1 MEPIR
6 VEASRR
12 EELGKTAARRLR
24 DGTQVPAVAYGK
36 GLATVSLSV
45 SPNDVARILKSEYGE
60 NALVELQIDGKE
72 KLTSLLRDFQLHP
85 VSRHVLH
92 ADFIKVE
99 ANQMLDIEI
108 PLELVGKSVGVTA
121 GGILDTVY
129 RKIPVRCLPADI
141 PLKIVHD
148 VTHLELLDM
157 VAAKDLALPKGVSLR
172 IPPERT
178 VAGVFGKP
186 AEEEEVA
193 AAAPGAPGAAPAA
206 GAAAPGA
213 AGAAAGAAAP
223 AAGAD
228 AKKGGDAKKEGKK

>member
-6 VEASRR
+6 VEATRR
-12 EELGKTAARRLR
+12 AGLGKTAARRMR
-24 DGTQVPAVAYGK
+24 DGTKVPAVAYGK
-36 GLATVSLSV
+36 GLATMPLSV
-45 SPNDVARILKSEYGE
+45 SPSDVARILKSEYGE

-99 ANQMLDIEI
+99 PDQMLDIEI

-129 RKIPVRCLPADI
+129 RKIPVRCLPSDI

-148 VTHLELLDM
+148 VTQLELLDM

-193 AAAPGAPGAAPAA
+193 PAAAPGAPGAAPAA
-206 GAAAPGA
+206 GAAAAGA
-213 AGAAAGAAAP
+213 AGAPAAGAAAP

-228 AKKGGDAKKEGKK
+228 AKKAEGKKDKK

>member
-1 MEPIR
+1 MR
-6 VEASRR
+6 N
-12 EELGKTAARRLR
+12 
-24 DGTQVPAVAYGK
+24 GTQVPAVAYGK
-36 GLATVSLSV
+36 GLATMPLSV

-72 KLTSLLRDFQLHP
+72 KVTSLLRDFQLHP

-99 ANQMLDIEI
+99 ANQLLDIEI
-108 PLELVGKSVGVTA
+108 PLELVGKSVGVTE

-129 RKIPVRCLPADI
+129 RKVPVRCLPADI

-148 VTHLELLDM
+148 VTNLGLLDM

-193 AAAPGAPGAAPAA
+193 PAAAPGAPGAAPAA
-206 GAAAPGA
+206 GAAAAPGA
-213 AGAAAGAAAP
+213 AGAAAAGAAAP

>member
-6 VEASRR
+6 VEATRR
-12 EELGKTAARRLR
+12 TGLGKTAARRMR
-24 DGTQVPAVAYGK
+24 DGTKVPAVAYGK
-36 GLATVSLSV
+36 GLATIPLSV
-45 SPNDVARILKSEYGE
+45 APSDVARILKSEYGE

-99 ANQMLDIEI
+99 ADQMLDVEV

-129 RKIPVRCLPADI
+129 RKVPLRCLPADI

-148 VTHLELLDM
+148 VTNLELLDM

-193 AAAPGAPGAAPAA
+193 PVPGAAPAA
-206 GAAAPGA
+206 GAAAAAGA
-213 AGAAAGAAAP
+213 AGAPAAGAAGAP

-228 AKKGGDAKKEGKK
+228 AKKAEGKKEGKK

>member
-6 VEASRR
+6 VEATRR
-12 EELGKTAARRLR
+12 AGLGKTAARRMR
-24 DGTQVPAVAYGK
+24 DGTKVPAVAYGK
-36 GLATVSLSV
+36 GLATIPLSV
-45 SPNDVARILKSEYGE
+45 APSDVAKILKSEYGE

-99 ANQMLDIEI
+99 ADQMLDVEV

-129 RKIPVRCLPADI
+129 RKVPLRCLPADI

-148 VTHLELLDM
+148 VTNLELLDM

-193 AAAPGAPGAAPAA
+193 PVPGAAPAA
-206 GAAAPGA
+206 GAAAA
-213 AGAAAGAAAP
+213 AGAAGAP
-223 AAGAD
+223 AAGAAGAPAAGTD
-228 AKKGGDAKKEGKK
+228 AKKAEGKKEGKK

>member
-6 VEASRR
+6 VEATRR
-12 EELGKTAARRLR
+12 AGLGKTAARRMR
-24 DGTQVPAVAYGK
+24 DGTKVPAVAYGK
-36 GLATVSLSV
+36 GLATIPLSV
-45 SPNDVARILKSEYGE
+45 APSDVAKILKSEYGE

-85 VSRHVLH
+85 VSRQVLH

-99 ANQMLDIEI
+99 ADQMLDVEV

-129 RKIPVRCLPADI
+129 RKVPLRCLPADI

-148 VTHLELLDM
+148 VTNLELLDM

-193 AAAPGAPGAAPAA
+193 PVPGAAPAA
-206 GAAAPGA
+206 GAAAAAGA
-213 AGAAAGAAAP
+213 AGAPAAGAAGAP

-228 AKKGGDAKKEGKK
+228 AKKAEGKKEGKK